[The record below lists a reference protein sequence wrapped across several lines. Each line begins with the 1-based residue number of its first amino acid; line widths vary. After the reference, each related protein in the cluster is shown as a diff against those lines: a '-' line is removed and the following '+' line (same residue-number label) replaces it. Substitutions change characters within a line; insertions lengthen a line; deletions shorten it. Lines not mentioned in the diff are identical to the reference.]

1 MEEPLS
7 VLLKLKS
14 LDGKTSINQSKTKR
28 AKMEDLCQPNL
39 AKRAIME
46 DLYQLNLNGTSKNEK
61 SLSVKMRLKRV
72 KMEDLSNVS

>member
-14 LDGKTSINQSKTKR
+14 LDGRTSINQSKTKR

-39 AKRAIME
+39 AERAIME
-46 DLYQLNLNGTSKNEK
+46 DLYQLNLNATSKNEK
-61 SLSVKMRLKRV
+61 SLSVKMKLRRA
-72 KMEDLSNVS
+72 KMEDLSYVS

>member
-7 VLLKLKS
+7 VQLKLKS
-14 LDGKTSINQSKTKR
+14 LDGRTSINQSKTKR

-46 DLYQLNLNGTSKNEK
+46 ELYHLNLNGTSKNEK
-61 SLSVKMRLKRV
+61 SFSVKMKLKRV
-72 KMEDLSNVS
+72 KMEDLSYVS

>member
-28 AKMEDLCQPNL
+28 AKMEDLSQPNL

-46 DLYQLNLNGTSKNEK
+46 DLYQVNLNGTSKNEK
-61 SLSVKMRLKRV
+61 SLSVKMKLKRV
-72 KMEDLSNVS
+72 KMEDLSYVS

>member
-14 LDGKTSINQSKTKR
+14 LDGRTSINQSKTKR
-28 AKMEDLCQPNL
+28 AKMEDLCQPNF

-61 SLSVKMRLKRV
+61 SLSVKMKLKRV
-72 KMEDLSNVS
+72 KMEDLSYVS

>member
-14 LDGKTSINQSKTKR
+14 LDGRTSINQSRTKR

-61 SLSVKMRLKRV
+61 SLSVKMKLRRV
-72 KMEDLSNVS
+72 KMEDLSYVS

>member
-14 LDGKTSINQSKTKR
+14 LDGRTSINQSKTKR

-61 SLSVKMRLKRV
+61 FLSVKMKLRRAI
-72 KMEDLSNVS
+72 MEDLSYVS